1 MEKLPDDSKP
11 SSSEVKAAE
20 LPRKSS
26 FGLAKPDPTGT
37 STGFATPN
45 SGTNSRGSLILSEL
59 EDELERQLEE
69 KANRNELSAK
79 NVKSLLRA
87 VLIHEDVRKY
97 VEFSLKR
104 TNEQP
109 EYQWKLTR
117 AKAKELIDKLPNIAP
132 LLCLPMPQKRS
143 DIDALINQ
151 ELPEDSSDEEYQPL
165 DETVDDD
172 EDSVCQNVE
181 DESSI
186 MSPPP
191 SVMYQESD
199 PPTPSSENIG
209 QRTRSKFSLSQTPL
223 ETIEQAFIPPDIT
236 EDMYNTECD
245 NQDWLNFLKDL
256 VQPLDNT
263 ADNVETNDDE
273 NDPEYNIMVDEELE
287 DLDNEELRIDRAVKI
302 SRKEV
307 ENLMSELFEYTQ
319 MHEDGFNS
327 DEEGGIV
334 EPVEVDDNLNITEP
348 ISLSLPEAPVEEPP
362 ENLNLV
368 AMNPVVC
375 PTPVSEPELNSTIFT
390 AEQYL
395 LLLQQLMQHTQL
407 LLQCYLLSC
416 GNPFVDVITRNFFK
430 TNLLELKALRD
441 TFGPSS
447 IFSFPTLQSSL
458 DLMLEYDLFV
468 QSNKAALIKWTQ
480 LMISKTKYK
489 KTVQEGSPSIH
500 PHLMS
505 LCLKSDA
512 FQYPLLLPKM
522 GFKSSSFPIRNRF
535 SEAEDRLVS
544 FGLEDCEHNMGC
556 DLNSNRGL
564 LEASDLIRRSLV
576 PVKTAESIFKH
587 ILKRRNAKFPNYIK
601 DYFVYRKAPGV
612 DHYVVPIDF
621 SRGLSRLHELDVR
634 LINVKWHNILYL
646 ERESH
651 NKLLEGYREEEKAA
665 STTLN
670 EPEPVPMVFETV
682 VVKIE

>member
-1 MEKLPDDSKP
+1 MESVPNDGKLCSSEGEVAGLPRGAFRSPVKPVSSKKSSP
-11 SSSEVKAAE
+11 ISAPFSSS
-20 LPRKSS
+20 
-26 FGLAKPDPTGT
+26 
-37 STGFATPN
+37 
-45 SGTNSRGSLILSEL
+45 SRGSIILSEL

-104 TNEQP
+104 TDEQP

-132 LLCLPMPQKRS
+132 LLCLPIPQKRS
-143 DIDALINQ
+143 DIDALINE

-172 EDSVCQNVE
+172 EDSVCHHVE

-191 SVMYQESD
+191 SVMCQETNS
-199 PPTPSSENIG
+199 PITSLENIG

-307 ENLMSELFEYTQ
+307 EDLMSELFEYTQ

-327 DEEGGIV
+327 DDESCVV
-334 EPVEVDDNLNITEP
+334 EPVEVVDDLIITQP
-348 ISLSLPEAPVEEPP
+348 ISLSVPEALVGPP
-362 ENLNLV
+362 QN
-368 AMNPVVC
+368 ANPVVTD
-375 PTPVSEPELNSTIFT
+375 PTVCSVSTIIKPVFDNEILT
-390 AEQYL
+390 HEQYL
-395 LLLQQLMQHTQL
+395 LLQQQLMQHTQL

-416 GNPFVDVITRNFFK
+416 GNPFVDVITHSAFK
-430 TNLLELKALRD
+430 SNLMELKSLRD
-441 TFGPSS
+441 ASPCSSSS

-458 DLMLEYDLFV
+458 DLMSEYDTFV
-468 QSNKAALIKWTQ
+468 QSNKVALNRWNQ
-480 LMISKTKYK
+480 LMASKPSYK
-489 KTVQEGSPSIH
+489 KTVHEGSPGIH

-522 GFKSSSFPIRNRF
+522 GFKSCPFPQRNRF
-535 SEAEDRLVS
+535 SEAEDRLVA
-544 FGLEDCEHNMGC
+544 FGLEDCEHNLGC
-556 DLNSNRGL
+556 NLISNRDL
-564 LEASDLIRRSLV
+564 LEASDLIRRSLI
-576 PVKTAESIFKH
+576 PVKTAESICQH
-587 ILKRRNAKFPNYIK
+587 ILKRRNSKFPNTIQ
-601 DYFVYRKAPGV
+601 DYFLFRKAPGIE
-612 DHYVVPIDF
+612 HFVVPIDF
-621 SRGLSRLHELDVR
+621 SQGLLPLFQLDVQ
-634 LINVKWHNILYL
+634 LIDVRWHRILYL
-646 ERESH
+646 ERERQM
-651 NKLLEGYREEEKAA
+651 LLEENVKKEEVS
-665 STTLN
+665 STTPELT
-670 EPEPVPMVFETV
+670 EPVPVTTN
-682 VVKIE
+682 